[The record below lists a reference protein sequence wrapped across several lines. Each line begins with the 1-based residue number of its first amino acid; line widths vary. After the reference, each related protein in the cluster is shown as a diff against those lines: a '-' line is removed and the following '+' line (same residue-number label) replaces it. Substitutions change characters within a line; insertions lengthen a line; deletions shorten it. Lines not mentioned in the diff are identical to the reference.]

1 MSFVPNTD
9 DDYAEMLEKIGVSE
23 FEELINNIP
32 ADSRINEPLDLPDA
46 LSEYETIKYLESIAK
61 KNRTANDCVSF
72 TGGGIYDH
80 FIPEIVNS
88 VLQRPEFKTA
98 YTPYQAEV
106 SQGTLQAMYEFQS
119 MIARLTAMDVSNAS
133 LYDGASALAEACFMA
148 ANHTK
153 KSEFLIAGTISP
165 FYQQVAETFTK
176 GRQFSF
182 KQFITEDGT
191 ANIDELKANI
201 SQNSSAIIV
210 QNPNFLG
217 NLEDVIELEKI
228 AHQNN
233 MLYIVIFNPI
243 SFGLI
248 LPPGKYNA
256 DIAIG
261 EGQSLG
267 IPMSFGGPALGL
279 FTCKEQFIRLLPG
292 RISGMSIDKDGNRC
306 FVLTLQ
312 TREQQIKREKATSNI
327 CTNQGLMMLAA
338 TVYIE
343 TMGKQGIKEV
353 AEQCYHKSH
362 YLAERISKLDGYELL
377 NDKPFFN
384 EFTIKTSIPVSKI
397 IKNAPGSGFFAG
409 IDISKYTNFENC
421 MTIAVTEK
429 RTRDEMDRFVEFL
442 SNCLNY

>member
-1 MSFVPNTD
+1 MSFVPNTN
-9 DDYAEMLEKIGVSE
+9 DDYKEMLKQIGVSN
-23 FEELINNIP
+23 FEELIHTIP
-32 ADSRINEPLDLPDA
+32 ASARINEPLDLPDA
-46 LSEYETIKYLESIAK
+46 LSELETIKYLENIAK
-61 KNRTANDCVSF
+61 KNKTASDNVCF
-72 TGGGIYDH
+72 IGGGIYDH
-80 FIPEIVNS
+80 YIPEIVNS

-119 MIARLTAMDVSNAS
+119 MIARLTAMDISNAS

-148 ANHTK
+148 ANNTK
-153 KSEFLIAGTISP
+153 KNEFLIAGSVSP
-165 FYQQVAETFTK
+165 FYQQVANTFTK
-176 GRQFSF
+176 GRQFTF
-182 KQFITEDGT
+182 KQFVADDGT
-191 ANIDELKANI
+191 ANIDDLKANI
-201 SQNSSAIIV
+201 SPNSAAIIV

-233 MLYIVIFNPI
+233 MMYIVIFNPI
-243 SFGLI
+243 SLGLLI
-248 LPPGKYNA
+248 PPGKYNA
-256 DIAIG
+256 DIAIA

-292 RISGMSIDKDGNRC
+292 RIAGMSIDKDGNRC

-338 TVYIE
+338 TVYLE
-343 TMGKQGIKEV
+343 TMGKQGIKETS
-353 AEQCYHKSH
+353 EQCYHKSH
-362 YLAERISKLDGYELL
+362 YLAQKISEIPGFSLF

-384 EFTIKTSIPVSKI
+384 EFTIKTKIPASVI
-397 IKNAPGSGFFAG
+397 IDKAVESGFFAG
-409 IDISKYTNFENC
+409 IDIAKYTNFENGL
-421 MTIAVTEK
+421 TVAVTEK
-429 RTRDEMDRFVEFL
+429 RTRQEMDQFVEFL
-442 SNCLNY
+442 KTV

>member
-1 MSFVPNTD
+1 MSFVPNTN
-9 DDYAEMLEKIGVSE
+9 DDYKEMLAQIGVSD

-32 ADSRINEPLDLPDA
+32 SSARVNQPLDLPDA
-46 LSEYETIKYLESIAK
+46 LSEYETIKYLENIAK
-61 KNRTANDCVSF
+61 KNKTASDNICF
-72 TGGGIYDH
+72 IGGGIYDH

-106 SQGTLQAMYEFQS
+106 SQGTLQAMYEFQT
-119 MIARLTAMDVSNAS
+119 MIARLTAMDISNAS

-153 KSEFLIAGTISP
+153 KTEFLIAGSVSP
-165 FYQQVAETFTK
+165 FYQQVAGTFTK
-176 GRQFSF
+176 GRQFTF
-182 KQFITEDGT
+182 KQFIAKDGT
-191 ANIDELKANI
+191 ANIDDLKANI
-201 SQNSSAIIV
+201 SQNSAAIIV

-217 NLEDVIELEKI
+217 NLEDVFELEKI

-233 MLYIVIFNPI
+233 MMFIVIFNPV
-243 SFGLI
+243 SLGFLI
-248 LPPGKYNA
+248 PPGKYNA
-256 DIAIG
+256 DIAIA

-338 TVYIE
+338 TVYLE
-343 TMGKQGIKEV
+343 TMGKQGLKEI
-353 AEQCYHKSH
+353 AEQCYHKAH
-362 YLAERISKLDGYELL
+362 YLAKRISEISGFSLF

-384 EFTIKTSIPVSKI
+384 EFTIKTNIPTSEI
-397 IKNAPGSGFFAG
+397 IEKATSNGFFAG
-409 IDISKYTNFENC
+409 IDISKYTEFENGL
-421 MTIAVTEK
+421 TIAVTEK
-429 RTRDEMDRFVEFL
+429 RTREEMDKFVEFL
-442 SNCLNY
+442 SKI